1 VREQFEEIVNG
12 YKEKFTA
19 DIGQGA
25 NLKVLDN
32 EDDSDDDISL
42 VGTRTTE

>member
-1 VREQFEEIVNG
+1 MREQFEEIVNG